1 MKRSAVFSP
10 CGKFRHL
17 LIRRW
22 VDDLPL
28 LVMGLLNPSVAN
40 DEKDDPTARKGI
52 GFARELGYG
61 GMVFFNIFDYC
72 ATYPKDLKKAGYPNS
87 PDADRY
93 ILEAC
98 AMGDGTVICGWGANA
113 RGLARPLEVIKLIM
127 GAGYKPMA
135 LRLLADGV
143 PEHPLMLPY
152 VLRPEPLTCALY
164 GLQPKQEIRQPAPE
178 LRGMVQGVLTALDD
192 APYSRAVS
200 SFKGAAHE

>member
-1 MKRSAVFSP
+1 VKRSAVFSP

-28 LVMGLLNPSVAN
+28 LVFGLLNPSVAN

-72 ATYPKDLKKAGYPNS
+72 ATYPKDLKKASYPNS

-93 ILEAC
+93 ILDAC
-98 AMGDGTVICGWGANA
+98 AMGDGTVICGWGAIARAMHEKGFSPDAGGRLVLPEEWRKEIKPWQNQTPDWLRFSPLINA
-113 RGLARPLEVIKLIM
+113 PVMLNSMLTMQPINMQLASQREP
-127 GAGYKPMA
+127 AGN
-135 LRLLADGV
+135 
-143 PEHPLMLPY
+143 
-152 VLRPEPLTCALY
+152 
-164 GLQPKQEIRQPAPE
+164 
-178 LRGMVQGVLTALDD
+178 
-192 APYSRAVS
+192 
-200 SFKGAAHE
+200 